1 MAFNRGSEIELV
13 QRDFAS
19 LTGTRRNSQVED
31 STNGASTDV
40 RVEFSLP
47 PVDGGKAAWLFLA
60 GSFFVEA
67 LTWGFPF
74 SFGIFQDYYNRH
86 EPFAS
91 QKSSVPVIGT
101 TALGIMY
108 LGAPFTFAALQR
120 WPKYRLAYL
129 PAGLFIIVV
138 ALIGSSFAQS
148 VQQLI
153 LTQGVLYAIG
163 GNLLYTPTI
172 VFLDEWF
179 VHRKGF
185 AYGIMWA
192 GTGVS
197 GIVVPLVMNWG
208 LEKYGHRTMLRVWPV
223 TLVLLSTPFIFFL
236 RPRIPLSLSLKPRR
250 LDWAFAKTSTFW
262 CLQLGNILEGFGFFI
277 PNIWLPTYARSL
289 GLPSISGT
297 ITVMLFNTT
306 SVFGQVMLGSMIDKM
321 HVTNVILI
329 STIGAS
335 LAVFL
340 GWGLSTSMPLLCVF
354 ALVYGLFA
362 GGFTSTYTG
371 CIIEVQKQ
379 SRGAE
384 AGLIFG
390 LLSAG
395 RGIGS
400 VVAGPL
406 SEALFRSRPLEGQA
420 ALGYGSGYG
429 AMIVFTGIS
438 ATLGGFSWVGRRMG
452 WV

>member
-1 MAFNRGSEIELV
+1 MASNTGSEIELV
-13 QRDFAS
+13 NH
-19 LTGTRRNSQVED
+19 NSSHYSRPRSTSRGEHPSNNGIAED
-31 STNGASTDV
+31 RAA
-40 RVEFSLP
+40 FSLP
-47 PVDGGKAAWLFLA
+47 PVDGGKEAWLFLT

-74 SFGIFQDYYNRH
+74 SFGIFQDYYSRH

-91 QKSSVPVIGT
+91 QKSSIAVIGT

-129 PAGLFIIVV
+129 PIGLFVIVV
-138 ALIGSSFAQS
+138 ALIGSSFAS
-148 VQQLI
+148 NVQQLI
-153 LTQGVLYAIG
+153 MTQGVVYAIG

-208 LEKYGHRTMLRVWPV
+208 LDKYGHSTMLRAWAIA
-223 TLVLLSTPFIFFL
+223 LVILSSPFLLFL
-236 RPRIPLSLSLKPRR
+236 RPRIPLSMSSRPRR
-250 LDWAFAKTSTFW
+250 LDLSFTLTSTFW
-262 CLQLGNILEGFGFFI
+262 FLEVGNILESFGFFI

-289 GLPSISGT
+289 GLSSLSGT
-297 ITVMLFNTT
+297 IAVMLFNTT
-306 SVFGQVMLGSMIDKM
+306 SIFGQVMLGSMIDKM
-321 HVTNVILI
+321 HVTNVIMI

-335 LAVFL
+335 LSVFL
-340 GWGLSTSMPLLCVF
+340 GWGLSVSMPLLCIF
-354 ALVYGLFA
+354 ALLYGLFA

-371 CIIEVQKQ
+371 CIKEIQQ
-379 SRGAE
+379 RSQGAE

-400 VVAGPL
+400 VAAGPL
-406 SEALFRSRPLEGQA
+406 SEALFRNRPLEGYA

-429 AMIVFTGIS
+429 AMILFTGIS
-438 ATLGGFSWVGRRMG
+438 ATLGGVSWVGRRMG

>member
-1 MAFNRGSEIELV
+1 MALNTGSDTELV
-13 QRDFAS
+13 NHNS
-19 LTGTRRNSQVED
+19 TNCTRPRSISHVED
-31 STNGASTDV
+31 PSNIGNTEDRAAFALAS
-40 RVEFSLP
+40 
-47 PVDGGKAAWLFLA
+47 VDGGKQAWLFLA

-67 LTWGFPF
+67 LAWGFPF
-74 SFGIFQDYYNRH
+74 SFGIFQNYYSRH

-91 QKSSVPVIGT
+91 QKSSIAVIGT

-129 PAGLFIIVV
+129 PIGLFIMVTS
-138 ALIGSSFAQS
+138 LIGSSFAS
-148 VQQLI
+148 TVQHLI
-153 LTQGVLYAIG
+153 LTQGVMYAIG

-208 LEKYGHRTMLRVWPV
+208 LDKYGHSTMLRAWAVA
-223 TLVLLSTPFIFFL
+223 LIVLSSPFIFFL
-236 RPRIPLSLSLKPRR
+236 RPRIPLSMSSKPRK
-250 LDWAFAKTSTFW
+250 LDLSFALTSTFW
-262 CLQLGNILEGFGFFI
+262 CLQIGNILEGFGFFI

-289 GLPSISGT
+289 GLSSLSGT

-329 STIGAS
+329 STVGAS
-335 LAVFL
+335 LSVFL
-340 GWGLSTSMPLLCVF
+340 GWGLSASMPLLCIF

-371 CIIEVQKQ
+371 CIKEIQKRSQ
-379 SRGAE
+379 GAE

-400 VVAGPL
+400 VAAGPL
-406 SEALFRSRPLEGQA
+406 SEALFRSKPLEGHA
-420 ALGYGSGYG
+420 TLGYGSGYG
-429 AMIVFTGIS
+429 AMILFTGIS
-438 ATLGGFSWVGRRMG
+438 ATLGGVSWVGRRMG